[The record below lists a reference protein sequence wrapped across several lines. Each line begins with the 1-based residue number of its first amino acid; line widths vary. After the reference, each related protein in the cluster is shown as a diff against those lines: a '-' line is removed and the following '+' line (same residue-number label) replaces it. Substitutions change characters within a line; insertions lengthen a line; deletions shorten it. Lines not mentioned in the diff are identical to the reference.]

1 MQGSTSSDQVGT
13 NLGPGVNH
21 VATCG
26 PRGEQVGTPWGVGTT
41 QVVPTWSPRGPHM
54 VPTWSPLGPHVLRF
68 GFKVPTWSP
77 LWSPRGPHV
86 VPTWSP
92 RGPHLVPTWS
102 PRGSH
107 LVPVWESRGNHV
119 GTTWGPR
126 ENLRS
131 VAFSVFSACS
141 RPRRPLVASLRQ
153 SWLLPTVLTATM
165 RWVRLWFGRGLP
177 AHRPTSG
184 QLSRRTLRCII
195 RSASVRA

>member
-1 MQGSTSSDQVGT
+1 MGTGGGTEWGQVVTEWEPRGNQVGT
-13 NLGPGVNH
+13 RWGPG
-21 VATCG
+21 
-26 PRGEQVGTPWGVGTT
+26 QVGAIGSHSVSTWACLTQGDQSRNQVGEWEASGAKRGPH
-41 QVVPTWSPRGPHM
+41 VVPTGPI
-54 VPTWSPLGPHVLRF
+54 R
-68 GFKVPTWSP
+68 
-77 LWSPRGPHV
+77 SPRGPHV
-86 VPTWSP
+86 VPTWAP

-102 PRGSH
+102 PHGSH
-107 LVPVWESRGNHV
+107 LVVVWESRGNHV

-153 SWLLPTVLTATM
+153 SWLQTGLPTM
-165 RWVRLWFGRGLP
+165 RWIRLRFGRGLP